1 MTVSLL
7 PAAHHH
13 THQQASRASQH
24 AGCQRGGH
32 SVAIAILAL
41 KAAHA
46 IRKPPERVAC
56 SSRLPYWMAAQL
68 SMIPERCRPRPSANK
83 ERRTTQNKVRLLFQ
97 FSVCHGL
104 QELRGPHL
112 RVPFT
117 RCTRCLPCHIPGTVE
132 LWLVELSPLFA
143 GCSICARPS
152 HIRRWQLII
161 EPYLQSRSLF
171 GIN

>member
-1 MTVSLL
+1 MQAVSCRAFTQTLIIISRRTAHVCL
-7 PAAHHH
+7 ASPAL
-13 THQQASRASQH
+13 QA
-24 AGCQRGGH
+24 RGRLQAV
-32 SVAIAILAL
+32 SCL
-41 KAAHA
+41 
-46 IRKPPERVAC
+46 RVAC
-56 SSRLPYWMAAQL
+56 SNRPPYWITAQL
-68 SMIPERCRPRPSANK
+68 SMIPERYRPRPSANK

-143 GCSICARPS
+143 GCSILARPS
-152 HIRRWQLII
+152 HIRRRQLII